1 LTSQTATR
9 RLLITYPSSSD
20 FSFLGLWFVFVS
32 RSPDREKSLFAALV
46 NRQTKKDPLAPSQKV
61 LIRHKK
67 SASTIDAQ
75 LPFEKV

>member
-1 LTSQTATR
+1 MPPLLPHILHTKIVTFVIFPATTSPR
-9 RLLITYPSSSD
+9 EIP
-20 FSFLGLWFVFVS
+20 VS
-32 RSPDREKSLFAALV
+32 AALV

-61 LIRHKK
+61 LRRHKK